1 MKTRF
6 DFLSPMILV
15 GLMGI
20 LFSMVLDHPRE
31 AQAFVDRPA
40 PEIISPVWINSDPKS
55 LNSLRGKVVLV
66 EFWTFGCYNCRNV
79 EPQIKKWHQTYAD
92 RGLVVIGIHT
102 PEFSY
107 EKEVDAVKRYVQE
120 KKIPYAVA
128 IDNDF
133 TIWNRYQN
141 HYWPAM
147 YLIDKRGVIR
157 YIRVGEGGYRTT
169 EAMIESLLAENP

>member
-1 MKTRF
+1 MTMLLRGFVAIIFGMLLIHF
-6 DFLSPMILV
+6 D
-15 GLMGI
+15 
-20 LFSMVLDHPRE
+20 E
-31 AQAFVDRPA
+31 AVAFVGQKA
-40 PEIISPVWINSDPKS
+40 PEIISPVWINSDPQLLS
-55 LNSLRGKVVLV
+55 GLRGKVVMV

-133 TIWNRYQN
+133 TIWNQYQN
-141 HYWPAM
+141 HYWPAI
-147 YLIDKRGVIR
+147 YLIDKQGVIR
-157 YIRVGEGGYRTT
+157 YIRVGEGSYAET
-169 EAMIESLLAENP
+169 ERMIQNLLAEAQ